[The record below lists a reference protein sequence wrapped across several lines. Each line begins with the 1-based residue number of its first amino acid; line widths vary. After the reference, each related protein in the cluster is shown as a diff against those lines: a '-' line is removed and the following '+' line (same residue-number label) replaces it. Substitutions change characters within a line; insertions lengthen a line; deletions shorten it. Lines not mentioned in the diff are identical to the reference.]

1 MPSLKDVKNQ
11 ISGIAKTKQI
21 TKAMGMVAS
30 SKLRGSQ
37 ARIERFRP
45 YATKFAAMLG
55 DLAARCEEVEHP
67 LLEVHEKLTNVVI
80 VLITSDRGLCG
91 GFNANLITK
100 AFRLAKE
107 KTTEGKHVR
116 FICVGKKARDA
127 VYKSPYELWHS
138 FPDALN
144 DFNFQLAVKIGN
156 IVSHAYESYETDEVL
171 VVFSEFGGMARQ
183 VPTCMPL
190 LPVVPNPEIV
200 AEGAA
205 STGKLEYE
213 YEPAEEILL
222 ANLLPRYV
230 NVLLYR
236 TLLDTSASEHAARMT
251 AMDNATRNCDDL
263 LESLTLLYNKTRQAA
278 ITSDLMDIVGG
289 ANALQSQ

>member
-30 SKLRGSQ
+30 SKLRGAQ
-37 ARIERFRP
+37 GRIERFRP
-45 YATKFAAMLG
+45 YATKFGAMLG
-55 DLAARCEEVEHP
+55 DLAARCEEAVHP
-67 LLEVHEKLTNVVI
+67 LLEVHEKPASTVI
-80 VLITSDRGLCG
+80 VLVTSDRGLCG

-107 KTTEGKHVR
+107 KTDAGRHVR
-116 FICVGKKARDA
+116 FICVGKKAREA
-127 VYKSPYELWHS
+127 VRKSPYELWHS

-144 DFNFQLAVKIGN
+144 DFSFQFAVKLGN
-156 IVSHAYESYETDEVL
+156 IVSHAYVEYEVDEV
-171 VVFSEFGGMARQ
+171 VVIFSEFGGMARQ
-183 VPTCMPL
+183 TPTLMPL
-190 LPVVPNPEIV
+190 LPVVPNPEV
-200 AEGAA
+200 LAEGPA
-205 STGKLEYE
+205 SSGKLEYE
-213 YEPAEEILL
+213 YEPAEEVLL

-236 TLLDTSASEHAARMT
+236 ALLDTSASEHAARMT